1 MWVDAS
7 ENKDGP
13 LGVYTIL
20 DTGASDIMMS
30 ILWFDSFIKEFYDV
44 IDTRSGIDTR
54 YPFYEVVDGAAYAT
68 CDADYPNLYFL
79 V

>member
-30 ILWFDSFIKEFYDV
+30 ILWFDSFVREFYDV
-44 IDTRSGIDTR
+44 IDI
-54 YPFYEVVDGAAYAT
+54 PFEVVDGAAYAT

>member
-30 ILWFDSFIKEFYDV
+30 ILWFDSFIKEFYDS
-44 IDTRSGIDTR
+44 IEKSYG
-54 YPFYEVVDGAAYAT
+54 FYEVVDGAAYAT